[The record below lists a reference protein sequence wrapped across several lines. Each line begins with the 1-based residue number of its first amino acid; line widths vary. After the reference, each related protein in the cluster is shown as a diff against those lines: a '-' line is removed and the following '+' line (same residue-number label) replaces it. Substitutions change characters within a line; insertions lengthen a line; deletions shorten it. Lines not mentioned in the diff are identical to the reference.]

1 MLKIYPAVKVRD
13 TFSVSKALGIIK
25 KEKTPVVVV
34 DSRNRYIGMLDARR
48 IKEHPVPDPSNTK
61 CSTLAVKAPRL
72 TELTD
77 PLKVANAFFIS
88 RFSML
93 PVVDDYDR
101 VVGLVSR
108 YDLLKLLLE
117 KGMIPKKKVGE
128 VASVPAITIEEYEFG
143 LGKWFN
149 NRFFV
154 LLFRKLGDRKISKA
168 FIIEVKDTETTIL
181 PCNADPKIL
190 EQVKNEVIPGLVS
203 LMITVLSFPLI
214 ELLFAWNVHRHQK
227 LLKL

>member
-1 MLKIYPAVKVRD
+1 MLELEEEKIPPCPDLEGK
-13 TFSVSKALGIIK
+13 SVSYMKAI
-25 KEKTPVVVV
+25 
-34 DSRNRYIGMLDARR
+34 
-48 IKEHPVPDPSNTK
+48 SNGW
-61 CSTLAVKAPRL
+61 L
-72 TELTD
+72 
-77 PLKVANAFFIS
+77 
-88 RFSML
+88 
-93 PVVDDYDR
+93 
-101 VVGLVSR
+101 
-108 YDLLKLLLE
+108 
-117 KGMIPKKKVGE
+117 
-128 VASVPAITIEEYEFG
+128 PAITIEEYEFG